1 MTWQAL
7 LPQQELLTVCRRGVP
22 AAGLSSPSSG
32 SYSSSDSK
40 DPAVAEL
47 EQFIM
52 QELAAAGVVVNDSS
66 SATALPMLPAAL
78 HPTWHQQCVP
88 QHQHQHQPMHAP
100 AGRLALQ
107 QLHQP
112 SLVPLHVQAHWP
124 SGSHATADANLSC
137 MPGAAVAGAAGA
149 SWVPARAA
157 GSLAQPGAGSH
168 EQQGVVSAASGSAA
182 ASGAVQGEARAHMMA
197 RLQERLR
204 SLAAQM
210 SDMQLM
216 LRMLQDA

>member
-1 MTWQAL
+1 LLQQEQL
-7 LPQQELLTVCRRGVP
+7 LPVCRRGVP
-22 AAGLSSPSSG
+22 AAAGLSSPISG

-47 EQFIM
+47 EQFMM
-52 QELAAAGVVVNDSS
+52 QELAAAGVVMNDSS
-66 SATALPMLPAAL
+66 SATALPMLPAGL
-78 HPTWHQQCVP
+78 HSTWHQQCVP
-88 QHQHQHQPMHAP
+88 QHQHQPMHAP

-107 QLHQP
+107 QLRPP
-112 SLVPLHVQAHWP
+112 SLVPLNVQAHWP
-124 SGSHATADANLSC
+124 SGLHATANANLSC
-137 MPGAAVAGAAGA
+137 MARAAVAGAAGA
-149 SWVPARAA
+149 SWVPASAA

-168 EQQGVVSAASGSAA
+168 EQQGDASAASGSAA
-182 ASGAVQGEARAHMMA
+182 ASGAIQGEARAHMMA